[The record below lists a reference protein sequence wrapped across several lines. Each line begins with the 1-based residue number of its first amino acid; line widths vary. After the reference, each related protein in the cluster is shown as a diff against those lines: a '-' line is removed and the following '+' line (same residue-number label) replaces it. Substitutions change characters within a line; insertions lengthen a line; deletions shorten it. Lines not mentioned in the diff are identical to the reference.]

1 MSDFKAKM
9 HENRFRLA
17 LRPRPHWGS
26 LHAALPRSL
35 AGFNGPTSKGRDGEG
50 GRKMG
55 RQMKGRGGKKEE
67 GRGRETPP
75 GLGM

>member
-1 MSDFKAKM
+1 MSDFKAEM
-9 HENRFRLA
+9 YQNRCRLGQ
-17 LRPRPHWGS
+17 LT
-26 LHAALPRSL
+26 ALPRPL
-35 AGFNGPTSKGRDGEG
+35 PGFKGLTSKGREGKG
-50 GRKMG
+50 GREMG